1 MEKVLKARKGDS
13 YGFGYAG
20 ILIEQCQDEEELP
33 PFVRDALLSIDEY
46 LKSSEGYVDVPN
58 SSQEEL
64 SLDSSASGDQIGEE
78 EL

>member
-33 PFVRDALLSIDEY
+33 PFIRDALLFIDEY
-46 LKSSEGYVDVPN
+46 LKPSEGYIGVPEF
-58 SSQEEL
+58 SQEEL
-64 SLDSSASGDQIGEE
+64 SLDGSASDDQVGEE